1 MGSKKRALSSAE
13 EVELEVETEKET
25 QAKDSNASK
34 PVEEPEKQN
43 SKPMERR
50 KKRKALD
57 KERHHSEPK
66 INAEISKPTES
77 PAVKVAPLSSSA
89 SSSKSSLPAFHIHV
103 FRDLASADSSV
114 RRAAAET
121 LAVELIEV
129 QRAYEKIGGEE
140 GVKEEGTV
148 QLEAEKDDG
157 LENCAAS
164 LRYAIRRLIRGVSS
178 SREVMLSSALLLL
191 LLILWE
197 LMPSVV

>member
-1 MGSKKRALSSAE
+1 MGSKKRALCSAE
-13 EVELEVETEKET
+13 EVELAGETQKET
-25 QAKDSNASK
+25 QTKDSNASK

-43 SKPMERR
+43 LKPMERR

-57 KERHHSEPK
+57 KDRHHNDPKTNSEV
-66 INAEISKPTES
+66 SKPSEV
-77 PAVKVAPLSSSA
+77 PGVKEAPLLSSSS

-103 FRDLASADSSV
+103 FRDLASAVSSV
-114 RRAAAET
+114 RKEAAET

-140 GVKEEGTV
+140 GVKVEGAV

-178 SREVMLSSALLLL
+178 SREVMLCSTFLLFFADFVV
-191 LLILWE
+191 LWNE
-197 LMPSVV
+197 N